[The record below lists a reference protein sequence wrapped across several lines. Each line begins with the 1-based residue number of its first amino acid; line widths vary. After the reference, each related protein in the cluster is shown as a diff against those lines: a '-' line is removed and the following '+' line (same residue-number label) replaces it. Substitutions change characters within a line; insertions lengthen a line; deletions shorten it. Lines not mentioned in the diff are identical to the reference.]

1 MNIFDEFQ
9 FNLNHHYSHRL
20 LQLCFDPL
28 FKLTNKEQETPST
41 NIQQYHRVL
50 FMSFAMQHHLILTNF
65 GVVIET

>member
-20 LQLCFDPL
+20 LQLFFDPL
-28 FKLTNKEQETPST
+28 FKLTNKDQETPST

-65 GVVIET
+65 GVVIKT

>member
-28 FKLTNKEQETPST
+28 FKLTNKETPST

-65 GVVIET
+65 GVVIKT